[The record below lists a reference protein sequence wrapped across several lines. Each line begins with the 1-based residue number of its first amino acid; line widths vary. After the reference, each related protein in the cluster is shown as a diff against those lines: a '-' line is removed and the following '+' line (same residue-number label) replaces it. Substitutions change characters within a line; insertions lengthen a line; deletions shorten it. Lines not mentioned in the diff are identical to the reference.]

1 MEKYF
6 WVVFDKLKKID
17 LGFSGVSGVSAVF
30 CPECVHGKLT
40 VATVKRGVIQIWYP
54 RRELV
59 YYDVCH
65 NKCEGETPGS
75 RNRRN
80 TRNPRKSE
88 GRFLFIYQKRPQNI
102 ATINH
107 GKSRTWFSKQ
117 VMTYYEVLN
126 NKCTHRGSRNRR
138 NTRYRGSTDENPR
151 LMFFNLPKTTRKY
164 FSIENR
170 TPVFERYIIKA

>member
-17 LGFSGVSGVSAVF
+17 LGFSGVSGVSAFF

-88 GRFLFIYQKRPQNI
+88 GRFLFIYQKRPKNI

-107 GKSRTWFSKQ
+107 GKSQTWFSKQ
-117 VMTYYEVLN
+117 VMTYYKVLN
-126 NKCTHRGSRNRR
+126 NKCTPGVAETAETPETAGRPTKIRGW
-138 NTRYRGSTDENPR
+138 
-151 LMFFNLPKTTRKY
+151 FF
-164 FSIENR
+164 
-170 TPVFERYIIKA
+170 